1 VTDEIIGILD
11 ATARDVV
18 DLLMEV
24 DDADAVVI
32 YASKDGSY
40 EVLSIDGM
48 SEEAVTRSDA

>member
-1 VTDEIIGILD
+1 MTDEIIKLLD

-32 YASKDGSY
+32 YACKDGTY

>member
-1 VTDEIIGILD
+1 MTDEIIRILD

>member
-1 VTDEIIGILD
+1 MTDEIIGILD

-24 DDADAVVI
+24 DEADAVVI
-32 YASKDGSY
+32 YACKDGSY

>member
-1 VTDEIIGILD
+1 MSEEIIGILD

-24 DDADAVVI
+24 DETDAVVI
-32 YASKDGSY
+32 YACKDGTY
-40 EVLSIDGM
+40 EVLSVDGA

>member
-1 VTDEIIGILD
+1 MTDEIIKLLD
-11 ATARDVV
+11 ATARDLV

-24 DDADAVVI
+24 DEADAVVI

>member
-1 VTDEIIGILD
+1 MTDEIIKLLD

-32 YASKDGSY
+32 YACKDGSY
-40 EVLSIDGM
+40 EVLSVDGM

>member
-1 VTDEIIGILD
+1 MTDEIIGILD

>member
-1 VTDEIIGILD
+1 MTDEIIKLLD

-32 YASKDGSY
+32 YACKDGSY
-40 EVLSIDGM
+40 EVLSIDGI